1 MTNDT
6 TSPFGTYALTGRRL
20 KYLRAAQ
27 SMPAN
32 WFGRRAALLL
42 RKLVLR
48 RGPDIIDA
56 EIHKLRFRLYMRD
69 NVSERKYLFLPQ
81 FFDAEERELLWRSLG
96 PGDSFADVGAN
107 AGIYTLW
114 AARAVGE
121 KGRVAAIE
129 PNPVMI
135 ERLRCNIAFNGF
147 EDRVTVVEGGVSDSE
162 GHFDLMLDE
171 SNLGGSSLALKR
183 SEASIRVRCAP
194 LGVMMSAGLVLQ
206 PRAIKIDIEGAEDRV
221 LLPYLRETPEV
232 SLPQLIILENSAK
245 DWVQDLPAAL
255 VRAGYW
261 CIRKTRMNLIYRR
274 GREDGKA

>member
-32 WFGRRAALLL
+32 WLGRRAALLL

-147 EDRVTVVEGGVSDSE
+147 EDRV
-162 GHFDLMLDE
+162 
-171 SNLGGSSLALKR
+171 
-183 SEASIRVRCAP
+183 
-194 LGVMMSAGLVLQ
+194 
-206 PRAIKIDIEGAEDRV
+206 

-232 SLPQLIILENSAK
+232 SLPQLVILENSAK